1 MSKPIK
7 VIFLAGGLSIA
18 VALSACG
25 GAPSKNAI
33 SPSPTTKTSSS
44 PSPSASGVIIPV
56 TSNPITNVSTAPGLS
71 IIQAKAEDNVDPL
84 TGKAIPDRLMLH
96 VQNSSASLASGFEV
110 YYTMTDVVTKASESY
125 YFKLDGFS
133 IKAKSSEYLYFDNQP
148 GFGHFPE
155 NKFSIYRSSTNE
167 VRFTIELSAQGFKP
181 VTSTAIKSKGT
192 GEKID

>member
-1 MSKPIK
+1 MIKPVK
-7 VIFLAGGLSIA
+7 AIFLAGGLTIS
-18 VALSACG
+18 VVLSACG
-25 GAPSKNAI
+25 GSPAKVAL
-33 SPSPTTKTSSS
+33 SPSPTPTISSS
-44 PSPSASGVIIPV
+44 QSPSASTVVVPV
-56 TSNPITNVSTAPGLS
+56 TNNPISNSSTVPGLS
-71 IIQAKAEDNVDPL
+71 ILKAEAENNIDPVS
-84 TGKAIPDRLMLH
+84 GKAIPDRLMLH

-125 YFKLDGFS
+125 YFKLDAFS

-167 VRFTIELSAQGFKP
+167 VRFTIELSAQGLKP